1 MKHYSVLK
9 QEAIDYLNLK
19 PNGIYVDAT
28 LGYAGHSKE
37 ILSKIPEGFLY
48 AFDADLEAIQYS
60 KEILKKVGN
69 NFEIIHANYDAMKE
83 ELFKRGVTSLDGILF
98 DIGVSS
104 PQIDSVTRGFSFMR
118 DEALDMRMD
127 QTKDFSAKTLIDTY
141 SYEKLR
147 DVFFQYGEE
156 KKSALIARRIVDVRE
171 KESIETTI
179 SLVEIIKDAVGAN
192 YFYKNHPERKIFQAI
207 RIEVNHELSSLEMV
221 LPDAIS
227 LLNLQGRICVI
238 TFHSLEDRIVKNI
251 FKKYSEIDELVKGLP
266 NIPKEYQPEVRLVTR
281 KPVLPTEE
289 ELLQNSRSRSA
300 KLRVIERIKEN
311 EKES

>member
-118 DEALDMRMD
+118 DEDLDMRMD

>member
-48 AFDADLEAIQYS
+48 AFDADLEAIHYS
-60 KEILKKVGN
+60 KEILEKVGN

-156 KKSALIARRIVDVRE
+156 KKSALIARKIVDVRE
-171 KESIETTI
+171 KERIETTI

>member
-28 LGYAGHSKE
+28 LGYAGNYKE

-118 DEALDMRMD
+118 DEDLDMRMD